1 MICVLLMSDL
11 MTICHII
18 GSFIFIVHIR
28 PAGLAERKWDH
39 CSRSIQI
46 RSATSRHSN
55 ACRRFLIAIGART
68 CYWRAVTWIQSRDG
82 PFQDCDALGGD
93 RAQSENDGFGVTS
106 VLKSRRSLTMQTI
119 LLIVALALGALVT
132 YVDTRP
138 TWDDTG
144 VTAAALLVMS
154 GGLGSLAGGCVAA
167 WIGRR
172 TRAALALV
180 LGGLLTLAGIAN
192 NLMAPPPLWF
202 WIAGLIV
209 LIPAAYVG
217 ARLAPR
223 PTP

>member
-1 MICVLLMSDL
+1 
-11 MTICHII
+11 
-18 GSFIFIVHIR
+18 
-28 PAGLAERKWDH
+28 
-39 CSRSIQI
+39 
-46 RSATSRHSN
+46 
-55 ACRRFLIAIGART
+55 
-68 CYWRAVTWIQSRDG
+68 
-82 PFQDCDALGGD
+82 
-93 RAQSENDGFGVTS
+93 
-106 VLKSRRSLTMQTI
+106 MQTI